1 VTRWRDASPRQL
13 TVFAA
18 VWVALIVPLLFRQ
31 WWLSVLLLGAGW
43 LVPDAKVRR
52 VVPEARERPELV
64 RLVVGFGLL
73 GVAFALFALQVAD
86 I

>member
-1 VTRWRDASPRQL
+1 MTRWRDASPRQL

-43 LVPDAKVRR
+43 LVPDARVRR